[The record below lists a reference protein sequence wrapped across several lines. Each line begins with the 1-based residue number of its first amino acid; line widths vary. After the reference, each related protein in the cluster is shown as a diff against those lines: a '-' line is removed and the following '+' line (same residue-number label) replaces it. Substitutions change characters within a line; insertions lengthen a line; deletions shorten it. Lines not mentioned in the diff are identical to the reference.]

1 MEYTTE
7 KDAIIKRANDE
18 NLIIVYSA
26 SFCGPCKMMAPNIE
40 KAAETINIIKVD
52 TDEASN
58 LSSQE
63 GIRAVPTIIHYK
75 KGIEV
80 GRQVGG
86 KTKDQLVQFF
96 NS

>member
-1 MEYTTE
+1 MTTNVL
-7 KDAIIKRANDE
+7 RAW
-18 NLIIVYSA
+18 
-26 SFCGPCKMMAPNIE
+26 CGPCRAMAPTLSLVSE
-40 KAAETINIIKVD
+40 EINIIKVD
-52 TDEASN
+52 TDEATN
-58 LSSQE
+58 LSREE

-75 KGIEV
+75 KGVEV